1 MSIANLAH
9 NECTT
14 CYTKLQKLL
23 LFTQYSK
30 VTLKRFL
37 TQASTLLEI
46 WQDYREET
54 EKEARGIK

>member
-1 MSIANLAH
+1 MPR
-9 NECTT
+9 
-14 CYTKLQKLL
+14 YLQKEPITLL
-23 LFTQYSK
+23 CNGK

-54 EKEARGIK
+54 EKEERGRLIHVNI

>member
-1 MSIANLAH
+1 MYN
-9 NECTT
+9 